1 MNALFLLNGLPHH
14 LSSVF
19 TALVRVICACRH
31 SAQWHGCLARRKA
44 SHTPLLRRDVSIAVQ
59 APYPYRAQLFW
70 PVYLYGVLVHAYL
83 FFLCPAGMTQ
93 QVLHI
98 HVIVQYC
105 IVAFMTASF
114 KSSTEFMQRLLKF
127 TY

>member
-44 SHTPLLRRDVSIAVQ
+44 SHTPLLRRDI
-59 APYPYRAQLFW
+59 
-70 PVYLYGVLVHAYL
+70 GVAAKAH
-83 FFLCPAGMTQ
+83 
-93 QVLHI
+93 HI
-98 HVIVQYC
+98 HCTQLPFPKYSGARKDLQKIN
-105 IVAFMTASF
+105 
-114 KSSTEFMQRLLKF
+114 
-127 TY
+127 

>member
-93 QVLHI
+93 QVIHL
-98 HVIVQYC
+98 HVIVQYG
-105 IVAFMTASF
+105 IVAFVPAHF
-114 KSSTEFMQRLLKF
+114 EGRAIFVQYFLNSTN
-127 TY
+127 